1 MQTNLCRLAERAEGG
16 AMAPR
21 VGGRDGTLSFA
32 GTGGP
37 LDEPV
42 VALGFCCSS
51 FEYLSKS
58 SPMVSL
64 RKDRGM
70 RLTRIS
76 IRVRRLWAWML

>member
-1 MQTNLCRLAERAEGG
+1 
-16 AMAPR
+16 MAPR
-21 VGGRDGTLSFA
+21 VGGRDGALSFA

-37 LDEPV
+37 LVEPV
-42 VALGFCCSS
+42 VALGFCSS
-51 FEYLSKS
+51 PFEYLLRS